1 MKRWMSLL
9 LAAVLALSLAGCSK
23 EQSEPEQTSAQT
35 EQQQTEEPEETQQ
48 ASETEPTEEPEQP
61 EEQPAEEPAADEE
74 QSAEEPA
81 ANEEQPAE
89 QSTETEQPAEQ
100 STETETEQS
109 TEGTAEAESSEAGAQ
124 SSLLVAY
131 FSYAENAALPDD
143 VDASAS
149 ASIQPWN
156 GALTGNTGVVA
167 DMIAQATGADLF
179 SIRTV
184 EQYPDT
190 YDATIDQ
197 GQQEQSD
204 GARPELATHLENLD
218 SYDTIFLGFPNWW
231 GDMPMAVYTFLD
243 EVDLSG
249 KSVIPFVT
257 SGGSGFSNT
266 ISTIQQMEPKA
277 TVQEGLSIGAS
288 SATGAQQQVESW
300 LSELGLA

>member
-1 MKRWMSLL
+1 M
-9 LAAVLALSLAGCSK
+9 
-23 EQSEPEQTSAQT
+23 
-35 EQQQTEEPEETQQ
+35 
-48 ASETEPTEEPEQP
+48 
-61 EEQPAEEPAADEE
+61 
-74 QSAEEPA
+74 
-81 ANEEQPAE
+81 
-89 QSTETEQPAEQ
+89 
-100 STETETEQS
+100 
-109 TEGTAEAESSEAGAQ
+109 
-124 SSLLVAY
+124 AY

-190 YDATIDQ
+190 YDAILDQ
-197 GQQEQSD
+197 GQQERSE

-249 KSVIPFVT
+249 KTVIPFVT

-266 ISTIQQMEPKA
+266 ISTIQQMEPQA
-277 TVQEGLSIGAS
+277 TVQEGLSISGS

>member
-9 LAAVLALSLAGCSK
+9 LAAVLALSLAGCSE

-35 EQQQTEEPEETQQ
+35 GQQQTEETEETQQ
-48 ASETEPTEEPEQP
+48 ASETEPTEETEQP

-74 QSAEEPA
+74 QSTEEPVA
-81 ANEEQPAE
+81 GEEQPAE
-89 QSTETEQPAEQ
+89 E

-109 TEGTAEAESSEAGAQ
+109 TEGTAEAESSEAAAQ

-249 KSVIPFVT
+249 KTVIPFVT

-266 ISTIQQMEPKA
+266 ISTIQQMEPQA

>member
-9 LAAVLALSLAGCSK
+9 LAAVLALSLAGCSE

-35 EQQQTEEPEETQQ
+35 EQQQTEETEETQQ
-48 ASETEPTEEPEQP
+48 ASETELTGEPEQP
-61 EEQPAEEPAADEE
+61 EEQSTEEPAADEE
-74 QSAEEPA
+74 QSAEEPVA
-81 ANEEQPAE
+81 GEEQPAE
-89 QSTETEQPAEQ
+89 E

-156 GALTGNTGVVA
+156 GTLTGNTGVVA

-249 KSVIPFVT
+249 KTVIPFVT

-266 ISTIQQMEPKA
+266 ISTIQQMEPQA

>member
-9 LAAVLALSLAGCSK
+9 LAAVLALSLAGCSE

-74 QSAEEPA
+74 QSTEEPVA
-81 ANEEQPAE
+81 GEEQPAE
-89 QSTETEQPAEQ
+89 E

-109 TEGTAEAESSEAGAQ
+109 TEGTAEAESSEAAAQ

-197 GQQEQSD
+197 GQQEQSE

-249 KSVIPFVT
+249 KTVIPFVT

-266 ISTIQQMEPKA
+266 ISTIQQMEPQA
-277 TVQEGLSIGAS
+277 TVQEGLSISGS

>member
-9 LAAVLALSLAGCSK
+9 LAAVLALSLAGCSE

-35 EQQQTEEPEETQQ
+35 EQQQTEETEETQQ
-48 ASETEPTEEPEQP
+48 ASETELTGEPEQP
-61 EEQPAEEPAADEE
+61 EEQSTEEPAADEE
-74 QSAEEPA
+74 QSAEEPVA
-81 ANEEQPAE
+81 GEEQPAE
-89 QSTETEQPAEQ
+89 E

-156 GALTGNTGVVA
+156 GTLTGNTGVVA

-249 KSVIPFVT
+249 KTVIPFVT

-266 ISTIQQMEPKA
+266 ISTIQQMEPQA
-277 TVQEGLSIGAS
+277 TVQEGLSISGS

>member
-9 LAAVLALSLAGCSK
+9 LAAVLALSLAGCSE

-35 EQQQTEEPEETQQ
+35 EQQQTEETEETQQ
-48 ASETEPTEEPEQP
+48 ASETELTGEPEQP

-74 QSAEEPA
+74 QSTEEPVA
-81 ANEEQPAE
+81 GEEQPAE
-89 QSTETEQPAEQ
+89 E

-190 YDATIDQ
+190 YNATIDQ

-249 KSVIPFVT
+249 KTVIPFVT

-266 ISTIQQMEPKA
+266 ISTIQQMEPQA

>member
-9 LAAVLALSLAGCSK
+9 LAAVLALSLAGCSE

-35 EQQQTEEPEETQQ
+35 EQQQTEETEETQQ
-48 ASETEPTEEPEQP
+48 ASETEPTEETEQP

-74 QSAEEPA
+74 QSAEEPVA
-81 ANEEQPAE
+81 GEEQSAE
-89 QSTETEQPAEQ
+89 E

-190 YDATIDQ
+190 YDATLDQ

-249 KSVIPFVT
+249 KTVIPFVT

-266 ISTIQQMEPKA
+266 ISTIQQMEPQA

>member
-9 LAAVLALSLAGCSK
+9 LAAVLALSLAGCSE

-74 QSAEEPA
+74 QSTEEPA
-81 ANEEQPAE
+81 ADEEQSAE
-89 QSTETEQPAEQ
+89 E

-109 TEGTAEAESSEAGAQ
+109 TEGTAEAESSEAAAQ

-143 VDASAS
+143 VDVSAS

-190 YDATIDQ
+190 YDATLDQ

-249 KSVIPFVT
+249 KTVIPFVT

-266 ISTIQQMEPKA
+266 ISTIQQMEPQA

>member
-9 LAAVLALSLAGCSK
+9 LAAVLALSLAGCSE

-35 EQQQTEEPEETQQ
+35 EQQQTEETEETQQ

-74 QSAEEPA
+74 QSTEEPA
-81 ANEEQPAE
+81 ADEEQSAE
-89 QSTETEQPAEQ
+89 E

-249 KSVIPFVT
+249 KTVIPFVT

-266 ISTIQQMEPKA
+266 ISTIQEMEPQA

>member
-9 LAAVLALSLAGCSK
+9 LAAVLALSLAGCSE

-35 EQQQTEEPEETQQ
+35 EQQQTEETEETQQ

-74 QSAEEPA
+74 QSTEEPVA
-81 ANEEQPAE
+81 GEEQPAE
-89 QSTETEQPAEQ
+89 E

-109 TEGTAEAESSEAGAQ
+109 TEGTAEAESSEAAAQ

-190 YDATIDQ
+190 YDATLDQ

-249 KSVIPFVT
+249 KTVIPFVT

-266 ISTIQQMEPKA
+266 ISTIQQMEPQA

>member
-9 LAAVLALSLAGCSK
+9 LAAVLALSLAGCSE

-35 EQQQTEEPEETQQ
+35 EQQQTEETGETQQ
-48 ASETEPTEEPEQP
+48 ASETEPTEETEQP

-74 QSAEEPA
+74 QSTEEPVA
-81 ANEEQPAE
+81 GEEQPAE
-89 QSTETEQPAEQ
+89 E

-109 TEGTAEAESSEAGAQ
+109 TEGTAEAESSEAAAQ

-156 GALTGNTGVVA
+156 GVLTGNTGVVA

-249 KSVIPFVT
+249 KTVIPFVT

-266 ISTIQQMEPKA
+266 ISTIQEMEPQA

>member
-9 LAAVLALSLAGCSK
+9 LAAVLALSLAGCSE

-35 EQQQTEEPEETQQ
+35 EQQQTEETEETQQ
-48 ASETEPTEEPEQP
+48 ASETEPTEETEQP

-74 QSAEEPA
+74 QPAEEPVA
-81 ANEEQPAE
+81 GEEQPAE
-89 QSTETEQPAEQ
+89 E

-109 TEGTAEAESSEAGAQ
+109 TEGTAEAESSEAAAQ

-190 YDATIDQ
+190 YDATLDQ

-249 KSVIPFVT
+249 KTVIPFVT

-266 ISTIQQMEPKA
+266 ISTIQQMEPQA

>member
-9 LAAVLALSLAGCSK
+9 LAAVLALSLAGCSE

-74 QSAEEPA
+74 QSTEEPVA
-81 ANEEQPAE
+81 GEEQPAE
-89 QSTETEQPAEQ
+89 E

-109 TEGTAEAESSEAGAQ
+109 TEGTAEAESSEAAAQ

-190 YDATIDQ
+190 YDATLDQ

-249 KSVIPFVT
+249 KMVIPFVT

-266 ISTIQQMEPKA
+266 ISTIQQMEPQA

>member
-9 LAAVLALSLAGCSK
+9 LAAVLALSVAGCSE

-35 EQQQTEEPEETQQ
+35 EQQQTEETEETQQ
-48 ASETEPTEEPEQP
+48 ASETEPTEETEQP

-74 QSAEEPA
+74 QSTEEPVAGEEQSAEE
-81 ANEEQPAE
+81 
-89 QSTETEQPAEQ
+89 

-109 TEGTAEAESSEAGAQ
+109 TEGTAEAESSEAAAQ

-249 KSVIPFVT
+249 KTVIPFVT

-266 ISTIQQMEPKA
+266 ISTIQQMEPQA
-277 TVQEGLSIGAS
+277 TVQEGLSISGS

>member
-9 LAAVLALSLAGCSK
+9 LAAVLALSLAGCSE

-74 QSAEEPA
+74 QSTEEPVA
-81 ANEEQPAE
+81 GEEQPAE
-89 QSTETEQPAEQ
+89 E

-109 TEGTAEAESSEAGAQ
+109 TEGTAEAESSEAAAQ

-249 KSVIPFVT
+249 KTVIPFVT
-257 SGGSGFSNT
+257 SGGSGFSNI
-266 ISTIQQMEPKA
+266 ISTIQQMEPQA

>member
-9 LAAVLALSLAGCSK
+9 LAAVLALSLAGCSE

-61 EEQPAEEPAADEE
+61 EEQPAEESAADEE
-74 QSAEEPA
+74 QSTEEPVAGEEQSAEE
-81 ANEEQPAE
+81 
-89 QSTETEQPAEQ
+89 

-190 YDATIDQ
+190 YDATLDQ

-249 KSVIPFVT
+249 KTVIPFVT

-266 ISTIQQMEPKA
+266 ISTIQQMEPQA

>member
-9 LAAVLALSLAGCSK
+9 LAAVLALSLAGCSE

-74 QSAEEPA
+74 QSTEEPVA
-81 ANEEQPAE
+81 GEEQPAE
-89 QSTETEQPAEQ
+89 E

-109 TEGTAEAESSEAGAQ
+109 TEGTAEAESSEAAAQ

-249 KSVIPFVT
+249 KTVIPFVT

-266 ISTIQQMEPKA
+266 ISTIQQMEPQA
-277 TVQEGLSIGAS
+277 TLQEGLSIGAS

>member
-9 LAAVLALSLAGCSK
+9 LAAVLALSLAGCSE

-74 QSAEEPA
+74 QSTEEPVAGEEQSAEE
-81 ANEEQPAE
+81 
-89 QSTETEQPAEQ
+89 

-109 TEGTAEAESSEAGAQ
+109 TEGTAEAESSEAAAQ

-249 KSVIPFVT
+249 KTVIPFVT

-266 ISTIQQMEPKA
+266 ISTIQQMEPQA

>member
-9 LAAVLALSLAGCSK
+9 LAAVLALSLAGCSE

-74 QSAEEPA
+74 QSAEEPVA
-81 ANEEQPAE
+81 DEEQPAE
-89 QSTETEQPAEQ
+89 E

-179 SIRTV
+179 SIQTV

-249 KSVIPFVT
+249 KTVIPFVT

-266 ISTIQQMEPKA
+266 ISTIQQMEPQA

>member
-9 LAAVLALSLAGCSK
+9 LAAVLALSLAGCSE

-35 EQQQTEEPEETQQ
+35 GQQQTEETEETQQ

-74 QSAEEPA
+74 QSTEEPA
-81 ANEEQPAE
+81 ADEEQSAE
-89 QSTETEQPAEQ
+89 E

-197 GQQEQSD
+197 GQQERSD

-249 KSVIPFVT
+249 KTVIPFVT

-266 ISTIQQMEPKA
+266 ISTIQQMEPQA

>member
-9 LAAVLALSLAGCSK
+9 LAAVLALSLAGCSE

-74 QSAEEPA
+74 QSTEEPVAGEEQSAEE
-81 ANEEQPAE
+81 
-89 QSTETEQPAEQ
+89 

-204 GARPELATHLENLD
+204 GARPELATHLENLG

-249 KSVIPFVT
+249 KTVIPFVT

-266 ISTIQQMEPKA
+266 ISTIQQMEPQA

>member
-9 LAAVLALSLAGCSK
+9 LAAVLALSLAGCSE

-35 EQQQTEEPEETQQ
+35 EQQQTEETGETQQ
-48 ASETEPTEEPEQP
+48 ASETEPTEETEQP

-74 QSAEEPA
+74 QSIEEPVA
-81 ANEEQPAE
+81 GEEQPAE
-89 QSTETEQPAEQ
+89 E

-109 TEGTAEAESSEAGAQ
+109 TEGTAEAESSEAAAQ

-249 KSVIPFVT
+249 KTVIPFVT

-266 ISTIQQMEPKA
+266 ISTIQQMEPQA

>member
-9 LAAVLALSLAGCSK
+9 LAAVLALSLAGCSE

-35 EQQQTEEPEETQQ
+35 EQQQTEETEETQQ
-48 ASETEPTEEPEQP
+48 ASETEPTEETEQP

-74 QSAEEPA
+74 QSTEEPVA
-81 ANEEQPAE
+81 GEEQPAE
-89 QSTETEQPAEQ
+89 E

-231 GDMPMAVYTFLD
+231 SDMPMAVYTFLD

-249 KSVIPFVT
+249 KTVIPFVT

-266 ISTIQQMEPKA
+266 ISTIQQMEPQA

>member
-9 LAAVLALSLAGCSK
+9 LAAVLALSLAGCSE

-74 QSAEEPA
+74 QSTEEPVA
-81 ANEEQPAE
+81 GEEQPAE
-89 QSTETEQPAEQ
+89 E

-167 DMIAQATGADLF
+167 DIIAQATGADLF

-249 KSVIPFVT
+249 KTVIPFVT

-266 ISTIQQMEPKA
+266 ISTIQQMEPQA

>member
-9 LAAVLALSLAGCSK
+9 LAAVLALSLAGCSE

-35 EQQQTEEPEETQQ
+35 EQQQTEETEETQQ
-48 ASETEPTEEPEQP
+48 ASETEPTEETEQP

-74 QSAEEPA
+74 QPAEEPVA
-81 ANEEQPAE
+81 GEEQPAE
-89 QSTETEQPAEQ
+89 ESTG
-100 STETETEQS
+100 TETEQS

-124 SSLLVAY
+124 SNLLVAY

-143 VDASAS
+143 EDASAS

-249 KSVIPFVT
+249 KTVIPFVT
-257 SGGSGFSNT
+257 SGGSGFSNI
-266 ISTIQQMEPKA
+266 ISTIQQMEPQA
-277 TVQEGLSIGAS
+277 TVQEGLSISGS

>member
-9 LAAVLALSLAGCSK
+9 LAAVLALSLAGCSE

-35 EQQQTEEPEETQQ
+35 EQQQTEETEETQQ
-48 ASETEPTEEPEQP
+48 ASETEPTEETEQP

-74 QSAEEPA
+74 QSAEEPVA
-81 ANEEQPAE
+81 GEEQPAE
-89 QSTETEQPAEQ
+89 E

-109 TEGTAEAESSEAGAQ
+109 TEGTAEAESSEAAAQ

-143 VDASAS
+143 VDVSAS

-190 YDATIDQ
+190 YDATLDQ

-231 GDMPMAVYTFLD
+231 GDMPMAVYSFLD

-249 KSVIPFVT
+249 KTVIPFIT

-266 ISTIQQMEPKA
+266 ISTIQEMEPQA

>member
-9 LAAVLALSLAGCSK
+9 LAAVLALSLAGCSE

-35 EQQQTEEPEETQQ
+35 EQQQTEETEETQQ
-48 ASETEPTEEPEQP
+48 ASETELTGEPEQP

-74 QSAEEPA
+74 QSTEEPVA
-81 ANEEQPAE
+81 GEEQPAE
-89 QSTETEQPAEQ
+89 E

-249 KSVIPFVT
+249 KTVIPFVT

-266 ISTIQQMEPKA
+266 ISTIQQMEPQA

>member
-9 LAAVLALSLAGCSK
+9 LAAVLALSVAGCSE

-35 EQQQTEEPEETQQ
+35 EQQQTEETGETQQ
-48 ASETEPTEEPEQP
+48 ASETEPTEETEQP

-74 QSAEEPA
+74 QSTEEPVAGEEQSAEE
-81 ANEEQPAE
+81 
-89 QSTETEQPAEQ
+89 

-109 TEGTAEAESSEAGAQ
+109 TEGTAEAESSEAAAQ

-249 KSVIPFVT
+249 KTVIPFIT

-266 ISTIQQMEPKA
+266 ISTIQEMEPQA
-277 TVQEGLSIGAS
+277 TVQEGLSISGS

>member
-9 LAAVLALSLAGCSK
+9 LAAVLALSLAGCSE
-23 EQSEPEQTSAQT
+23 EQSEPEQTSAQI

-74 QSAEEPA
+74 QSTEEPVA
-81 ANEEQPAE
+81 GEEQPAE
-89 QSTETEQPAEQ
+89 E

-109 TEGTAEAESSEAGAQ
+109 TEGTAEAESSEAAAQ

-249 KSVIPFVT
+249 KTVIPFIT

-266 ISTIQQMEPKA
+266 ISTIQEMEPQA

>member
-9 LAAVLALSLAGCSK
+9 LAAVLALSLAGCSE

-35 EQQQTEEPEETQQ
+35 EQQQTEETGETQQ

-74 QSAEEPA
+74 QSAEEPVVG
-81 ANEEQPAE
+81 EEQPAE
-89 QSTETEQPAEQ
+89 E

-156 GALTGNTGVVA
+156 GTLTGNTGVVA

-204 GARPELATHLENLD
+204 GARPELAAHLENLD

-249 KSVIPFVT
+249 KTVIPFVT

-266 ISTIQQMEPKA
+266 ISTIQQMEPQA

>member
-9 LAAVLALSLAGCSK
+9 LAAVLALSLAGCSE

-35 EQQQTEEPEETQQ
+35 EQQQTEETEETQQ
-48 ASETEPTEEPEQP
+48 ASESELTEEPEQP

-74 QSAEEPA
+74 QSTEEPVA
-81 ANEEQPAE
+81 GEEQPAE
-89 QSTETEQPAEQ
+89 E

-109 TEGTAEAESSEAGAQ
+109 TEGTAEAESSEAAAQ

-197 GQQEQSD
+197 GQQEQSE

-231 GDMPMAVYTFLD
+231 GDMPVAVYTFLD

-249 KSVIPFVT
+249 KTVIPFVT

-266 ISTIQQMEPKA
+266 ISTIQQMEPQA
-277 TVQEGLSIGAS
+277 TVQEGLSISGS

>member
-9 LAAVLALSLAGCSK
+9 LAAVLALSLAGCSE

-35 EQQQTEEPEETQQ
+35 EQQQTEETEETQQ
-48 ASETEPTEEPEQP
+48 ASETEPTEETEQP

-74 QSAEEPA
+74 QSTEEPVA
-81 ANEEQPAE
+81 GEEQPAE
-89 QSTETEQPAEQ
+89 E

-190 YDATIDQ
+190 YDATLDQ

-249 KSVIPFVT
+249 KTVIPFVT

-266 ISTIQQMEPKA
+266 ISTIQEMEPQA
-277 TVQEGLSIGAS
+277 TVQEGLSISGS

>member
-9 LAAVLALSLAGCSK
+9 LAAVLALSVAGCSE

-35 EQQQTEEPEETQQ
+35 EQQQTEETEETQQ

-74 QSAEEPA
+74 QSTEEPA
-81 ANEEQPAE
+81 ADEEQSAE
-89 QSTETEQPAEQ
+89 E

-249 KSVIPFVT
+249 KTVIPFIT

-266 ISTIQQMEPKA
+266 ISTIQQMEPQA
-277 TVQEGLSIGAS
+277 TVQEGLSISGS

>member
-9 LAAVLALSLAGCSK
+9 LAAVLALSLAGCSE

-35 EQQQTEEPEETQQ
+35 GQQQTEETEETQQ
-48 ASETEPTEEPEQP
+48 ASESEPTEEPEQP

-74 QSAEEPA
+74 QSAEEPVA
-81 ANEEQPAE
+81 GEEQSAE
-89 QSTETEQPAEQ
+89 E

-190 YDATIDQ
+190 YDATLDQ

-249 KSVIPFVT
+249 KTVIPFVT

-266 ISTIQQMEPKA
+266 ISTIQQMEPQA

>member
-9 LAAVLALSLAGCSK
+9 LAAVLALSLAGCSE

-35 EQQQTEEPEETQQ
+35 EQQQTEETGETQQ
-48 ASETEPTEEPEQP
+48 ASETEPTEETEQP

-74 QSAEEPA
+74 QSTEEPVA
-81 ANEEQPAE
+81 GEEQPAE
-89 QSTETEQPAEQ
+89 E

-167 DMIAQATGADLF
+167 DMIAQTTGADLF

-249 KSVIPFVT
+249 KTVIPFVT

-266 ISTIQQMEPKA
+266 ISTIQQMEPQA

>member
-9 LAAVLALSLAGCSK
+9 LAAVLALSLAGCSE

-35 EQQQTEEPEETQQ
+35 EQQQTEETEETQQ
-48 ASETEPTEEPEQP
+48 ASETEPTEETEQP

-74 QSAEEPA
+74 QPAEEPVA
-81 ANEEQPAE
+81 GEEQPAE
-89 QSTETEQPAEQ
+89 E

-190 YDATIDQ
+190 YDATLDQ

-249 KSVIPFVT
+249 KTVIPFVT

-266 ISTIQQMEPKA
+266 ISTIQEMEPQA

>member
-9 LAAVLALSLAGCSK
+9 LAAVLALSLAGCSE

-74 QSAEEPA
+74 QSTEEPA
-81 ANEEQPAE
+81 ADEEQSAE
-89 QSTETEQPAEQ
+89 E

-249 KSVIPFVT
+249 KTVIPFVT

-266 ISTIQQMEPKA
+266 ISTIQEMEPQA